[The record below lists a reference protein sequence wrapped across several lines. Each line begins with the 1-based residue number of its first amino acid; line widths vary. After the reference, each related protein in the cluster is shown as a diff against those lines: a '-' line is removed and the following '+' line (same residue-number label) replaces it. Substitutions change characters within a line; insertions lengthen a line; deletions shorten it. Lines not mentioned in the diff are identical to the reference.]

1 MRASCSPKRR
11 RSIFEHRALASHIT
25 RSHLAPLKE
34 LKPLYRWMRE
44 PAQRLR
50 KSGVE
55 RLKDGSIAKNP
66 QRMGPLTLEA
76 RAVALEQILEIQ
88 RRTGVDLINA
98 EEEARIRE
106 LIAARTYPDKW
117 AGDEPRAD
125 RWLDAV
131 YQDGSVQPILFRD
144 LVGS

>member
-1 MRASCSPKRR
+1 M
-11 RSIFEHRALASHIT
+11 
-25 RSHLAPLKE
+25 KE

-76 RAVALEQILEIQ
+76 RSAALERILDIQ
-88 RRTGVDLINA
+88 HRARVDLINE

-106 LIAARTYPDKW
+106 LIAARTFPDKW
-117 AGDEPRAD
+117 DGDEPIATA
-125 RWLDAV
+125 WLDRV
-131 YQDGSVQPILFRD
+131 NQDGSVEPLLFRE
-144 LVGS
+144 LVGR